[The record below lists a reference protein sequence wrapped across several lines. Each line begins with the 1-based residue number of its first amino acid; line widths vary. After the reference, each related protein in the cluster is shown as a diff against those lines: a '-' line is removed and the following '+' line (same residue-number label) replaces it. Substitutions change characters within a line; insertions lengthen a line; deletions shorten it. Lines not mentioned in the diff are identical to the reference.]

1 MNIAKSKANYLKTI
15 SRRKKR
21 KTGNLKTLDA
31 IPPLYHKV
39 DVMSKSV
46 VYTRVRETQF

>member
-21 KTGNLKTLDA
+21 KTGDLKNLTIFLLLVIKW
-31 IPPLYHKV
+31 
-39 DVMSKSV
+39 M
-46 VYTRVRETQF
+46 